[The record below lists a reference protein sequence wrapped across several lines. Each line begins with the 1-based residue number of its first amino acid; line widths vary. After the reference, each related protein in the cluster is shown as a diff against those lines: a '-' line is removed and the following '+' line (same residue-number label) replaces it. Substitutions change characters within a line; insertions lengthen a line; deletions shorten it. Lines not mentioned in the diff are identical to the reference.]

1 MKSRSP
7 DAPVAPDKLLTTTQV
22 AETLGLTVDS
32 ARKRLRRGQ
41 FPGAVRLG
49 HQWRVKQNG
58 LQAWIAT
65 LAEDWCVEV

>member
-41 FPGAVRLG
+41 FPVPCA
-49 HQWRVKQNG
+49 
-58 LQAWIAT
+58 
-65 LAEDWCVEV
+65 

>member
-7 DAPVAPDKLLTTTQV
+7 DAPEAPDKFLTPTQV
-22 AETLGLTVDS
+22 AETFGYTVNS

-41 FPGAVRLG
+41 FPGVVRLG
-49 HQWRVKQNG
+49 HQWRVKQSG

-65 LAEDWCVEV
+65 LPEDERVEV